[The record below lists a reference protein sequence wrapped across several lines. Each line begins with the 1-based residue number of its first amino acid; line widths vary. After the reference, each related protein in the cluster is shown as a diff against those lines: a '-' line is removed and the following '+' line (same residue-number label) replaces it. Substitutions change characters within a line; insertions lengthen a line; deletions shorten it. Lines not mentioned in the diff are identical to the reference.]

1 MNKIN
6 VLIAGAT
13 GYIGIALI
21 KILLKHKHVK
31 IKYLCG
37 NTSVGKK
44 ISYFDRSIKNFLP
57 TIVKFKKKYLKE
69 VDVIFTTLPNG
80 GAQLISKNLFRHNK
94 LIDLSGD
101 FRLKMINNYKIWYK
115 KKHAA
120 PENIKKS
127 IYSLPELVKE
137 DIKKYSIISCPGCY
151 PTSILL
157 PLMPLLKDKLINTKK
172 IIIDSKSGYSG
183 GGRSIKNKYKN
194 INIHETITAYGL
206 NIHRHNPEIQQEL
219 NNVSNRNI
227 EFIFTPHLSPMF
239 RGILT
244 NIYLEKKRDISID
257 RLINCLKKNYKNSNF
272 VKIYKNKLLSTSDV
286 INTNNCY
293 ISICNT
299 KIKNKII
306 ILSTLDNLI
315 KGGAGQAVQNFN
327 ILNNLNINEGL
338 N

>member
-1 MNKIN
+1 
-6 VLIAGAT
+6 
-13 GYIGIALI
+13 
-21 KILLKHKHVK
+21 
-31 IKYLCG
+31 
-37 NTSVGKK
+37 
-44 ISYFDRSIKNFLP
+44 
-57 TIVKFKKKYLKE
+57 
-69 VDVIFTTLPNG
+69 
-80 GAQLISKNLFRHNK
+80 
-94 LIDLSGD
+94 
-101 FRLKMINNYKIWYK
+101 
-115 KKHAA
+115 
-120 PENIKKS
+120 
-127 IYSLPELVKE
+127 
-137 DIKKYSIISCPGCY
+137 
-151 PTSILL
+151 
-157 PLMPLLKDKLINTKK
+157 
-172 IIIDSKSGYSG
+172 
-183 GGRSIKNKYKN
+183 
-194 INIHETITAYGL
+194 
-206 NIHRHNPEIQQEL
+206 
-219 NNVSNRNI
+219 
-227 EFIFTPHLSPMF
+227 MF